1 MDGVEGATIVD
12 VERDIVA
19 GAVAEVEA
27 SPDSTVES
35 SSSMRIAPEEKRPAA
50 EQDYVY
56 DLYVADEAQQQLHI
70 PYIPDNLDDIRLV
83 LVEDLYY
90 TFFSYI

>member
-1 MDGVEGATIVD
+1 MD

-19 GAVAEVEA
+19 AAAGAPTVTETSPAEG
-27 SPDSTVES
+27 S
-35 SSSMRIAPEEKRPAA
+35 SVNGGEEKRPAA

-56 DLYVADEAQQQLHI
+56 DLYVVDEAQQQLHI

-83 LVEDLYY
+83 MIEDLYY
-90 TFFSYI
+90 TFYSYI